1 TASAPK
7 RVRTDS
13 SIDLKAGRQSD
24 TLAMELVDLINK
36 RFTEQNE
43 HISSSLGK
51 AEERILAELELR
63 FSQKINKLSE
73 EVIDL
78 RSQRDRLDEKVG
90 QLDREV
96 AALRALCGKV
106 AQLESKL
113 ASQQE
118 HNRAYEMRI
127 HGVPYGEGENVRAL
141 FHTLCF
147 NLQLTPP
154 PRIRDIFRAR
164 KTQNTH
170 VDPVIIVK

>member
-1 TASAPK
+1 DRS
-7 RVRTDS
+7 
-13 SIDLKAGRQSD
+13 SD

-63 FSQKINKLSE
+63 FSQKINKLSK

-96 AALRALCGKV
+96 ADLRALCGKV

-113 ASQQE
+113 ASQQ
-118 HNRAYEMRI
+118 HNRAYEVRI
-127 HGVPYGEGENVRAL
+127 HGVPYGEGEHVRAL
-141 FHTLCF
+141 FHTLCY

-154 PRIRDIFRAR
+154 PRI
-164 KTQNTH
+164 
-170 VDPVIIVK
+170 